1 MTKWVGKRVLIKT
14 KDRLVPLIVTVPDG
28 PDLNERLAICA
39 AAVVRTKHSK
49 AEPSE

>member
-28 PDLNERLAICA
+28 PDINERLAYCA
-39 AAVVRTKHSK
+39 AAVVRSK
-49 AEPSE
+49 YPKTEPNE